1 MPIVKMY
8 IGLWSNMRK
17 KSERNYSFK
26 SLSSMTIRMFGA
38 SFGSRCGISGHF
50 MVESCSRG
58 LATPALGLGANGRTV
73 PSSGAAA
80 KVALATRL

>member
-1 MPIVKMY
+1 
-8 IGLWSNMRK
+8 
-17 KSERNYSFK
+17 
-26 SLSSMTIRMFGA
+26 
-38 SFGSRCGISGHF
+38 